1 MEVTTRIDKTPVYV
15 VLLYKAEKVI
25 PLKYYKSILDLFD
38 EEGKLDHNLFI
49 KGVVA
54 AFNEK

>member
-15 VLLYKAEKVI
+15 VLLYKAEKEI

-38 EEGKLDHNLFI
+38 EGKLDHNLFI